1 MHTQLKADLMLVL
14 VTFFWGISYLLTDL
28 ALTEVGVFSLNAIRF
43 LLAFAVGGLC
53 FLPRLRHPSAATLKT
68 AIATGAALFCVYTAT
83 TFGVKYTSLSNAGFL
98 CALPVVFTPLLDFLF
113 FRRRPSRKL
122 ALVLVMAVTGIAL
135 LTLSDDLRPAL
146 GDVLCILCALSNA
159 VYLIITERAVAR
171 PEVDAFQL
179 GVYQQLVTGLGMLV
193 LSIFLEGPDLP
204 RTPAVWASV
213 LVLSL
218 FCTGAA
224 FLIQSVALQYTTA
237 SHVGVIF
244 CLEPVFNSIFAFF
257 VAHEVLSPRAY
268 AGASLLMLGILV
280 MAVDLAAL
288 LRPLRRKNPRPGPVP
303 TQKPA
308 GRCQRQ
314 RPAYCLWTLDQPLL
328 LMYASMDLAACLP
341 APMARMTV
349 AAPVAASPPA
359 NTPGRLV

>member
-43 LLAFAVGGLC
+43 LLAFVVGGLC

-68 AIATGAALFCVYTAT
+68 ALATGAALFCVYTAT

-193 LSIFLEGPDLP
+193 LSVFLAGALPVLHRGRLPDPVGGPPVHHRLPCGGHLLPGAGVQLHLCLLRGPRGPLPPGLCGRRPADTGYFDDGGGSVRPAPPPPAESAPFLTAPDTKPRGALP
-204 RTPAVWASV
+204 R
-213 LVLSL
+213 
-218 FCTGAA
+218 AA
-224 FLIQSVALQYTTA
+224 
-237 SHVGVIF
+237 
-244 CLEPVFNSIFAFF
+244 
-257 VAHEVLSPRAY
+257 PRAPFY
-268 AGASLLMLGILV
+268 
-280 MAVDLAAL
+280 
-288 LRPLRRKNPRPGPVP
+288 GP
-303 TQKPA
+303 
-308 GRCQRQ
+308 
-314 RPAYCLWTLDQPLL
+314 WI
-328 LMYASMDLAACLP
+328 
-341 APMARMTV
+341 
-349 AAPVAASPPA
+349 SPCS
-359 NTPGRLV
+359 

>member
-1 MHTQLKADLMLVL
+1 MPCR
-14 VTFFWGISYLLTDL
+14 W
-28 ALTEVGVFSLNAIRF
+28 SL
-43 LLAFAVGGLC
+43 
-53 FLPRLRHPSAATLKT
+53 
-68 AIATGAALFCVYTAT
+68 
-83 TFGVKYTSLSNAGFL
+83 
-98 CALPVVFTPLLDFLF
+98 PLLDFLF

-193 LSIFLEGPDLP
+193 LSVFLEGPDLP

-268 AGASLLMLGILV
+268 AGAALLILGIL
-280 MAVDLAAL
+280 MMEADLSAL
-288 LRPLRRKNPRPGPVP
+288 LRPLRRK
-303 TQKPA
+303 
-308 GRCQRQ
+308 
-314 RPAYCLWTLDQPLL
+314 
-328 LMYASMDLAACLP
+328 
-341 APMARMTV
+341 APH
-349 AAPVAASPPA
+349 S
-359 NTPGRLV
+359 

>member
-53 FLPRLRHPSAATLKT
+53 FLPRMRHPSAATLKT
-68 AIATGAALFCVYTAT
+68 ALATGAALFCVYTAT
-83 TFGVKYTSLSNAGFL
+83 TFGVKYTSLSNA
-98 CALPVVFTPLLDFLF
+98 
-113 FRRRPSRKL
+113 
-122 ALVLVMAVTGIAL
+122 
-135 LTLSDDLRPAL
+135 
-146 GDVLCILCALSNA
+146 

-171 PEVDAFQL
+171 PEIDAFQL
-179 GVYQQLVTGLGMLV
+179 GIYQQLVTGLGMLV
-193 LSIFLEGPDLP
+193 LSVFLEGPDLP

-268 AGASLLMLGILV
+268 AGAALLMLGILV
-280 MAVDLAAL
+280 MEADLSAL
-288 LRPLRRKNPRPGPVP
+288 LRPLRRKNSR
-303 TQKPA
+303 
-308 GRCQRQ
+308 
-314 RPAYCLWTLDQPLL
+314 
-328 LMYASMDLAACLP
+328 S
-341 APMARMTV
+341 
-349 AAPVAASPPA
+349 
-359 NTPGRLV
+359 

>member
-43 LLAFAVGGLC
+43 LLAFVVGGLC

-68 AIATGAALFCVYTAT
+68 ALATGAALFCVYTAT

-159 VYLIITERAVAR
+159 VYLLITERA
-171 PEVDAFQL
+171 
-179 GVYQQLVTGLGMLV
+179 
-193 LSIFLEGPDLP
+193 
-204 RTPAVWASV
+204 
-213 LVLSL
+213 
-218 FCTGAA
+218 
-224 FLIQSVALQYTTA
+224 VALQYTTA

-268 AGASLLMLGILV
+268 AGAALLILGIL
-280 MAVDLAAL
+280 MMEADLSAL
-288 LRPLRRKNPRPGPVP
+288 LRPLRRK
-303 TQKPA
+303 
-308 GRCQRQ
+308 
-314 RPAYCLWTLDQPLL
+314 
-328 LMYASMDLAACLP
+328 
-341 APMARMTV
+341 APH
-349 AAPVAASPPA
+349 S
-359 NTPGRLV
+359 

>member
-1 MHTQLKADLMLVL
+1 MYTQPKADLMLVL
-14 VTFFWGISYLLTDL
+14 VTFPGHLLSRSGADGG
-28 ALTEVGVFSLNAIRF
+28 VGVRLNAIRF
-43 LLAFAVGGLC
+43 LPLWGLC
-53 FLPRLRHPSAATLKT
+53 FPLRSQAAPSDRRPEGPVLRIHRHTLGS
-68 AIATGAALFCVYTAT
+68 IP
-83 TFGVKYTSLSNAGFL
+83 SLSNAGFL

-193 LSIFLEGPDLP
+193 LSVFLEGPDLP

-268 AGASLLMLGILV
+268 AGA
-280 MAVDLAAL
+280 AL
-288 LRPLRRKNPRPGPVP
+288 LIQVF
-303 TQKPA
+303 
-308 GRCQRQ
+308 
-314 RPAYCLWTLDQPLL
+314 
-328 LMYASMDLAACLP
+328 
-341 APMARMTV
+341 
-349 AAPVAASPPA
+349 
-359 NTPGRLV
+359 

>member
-43 LLAFAVGGLC
+43 LLAFGVGGLC

-83 TFGVKYTSLSNAGFL
+83 TFGVKYTSLSNSGFL

-159 VYLIITERAVAR
+159 VYLLITERAVAC

-179 GVYQQLVTGLGMLV
+179 GIYQQLVTGLGMLV
-193 LSIFLEGPDLP
+193 LSVFLEGPDLP

-268 AGASLLMLGILV
+268 AGAALLILGIL
-280 MAVDLAAL
+280 MMEADLSAL
-288 LRPLRRKNPRPGPVP
+288 LRPLRRK
-303 TQKPA
+303 
-308 GRCQRQ
+308 
-314 RPAYCLWTLDQPLL
+314 
-328 LMYASMDLAACLP
+328 
-341 APMARMTV
+341 APH
-349 AAPVAASPPA
+349 S
-359 NTPGRLV
+359 

>member
-43 LLAFAVGGLC
+43 LLAFVVGGLC

-68 AIATGAALFCVYTAT
+68 ALATGAALFCVYTAT

-98 CALPVVFTPLLDFLF
+98 CALPVVFTPLL
-113 FRRRPSRKL
+113 
-122 ALVLVMAVTGIAL
+122 
-135 LTLSDDLRPAL
+135 PAL

-193 LSIFLEGPDLP
+193 LSVFLEGPDLP

-268 AGASLLMLGILV
+268 AGAALLILGIL
-280 MAVDLAAL
+280 MMEADLSAL
-288 LRPLRRKNPRPGPVP
+288 LRPLRRK
-303 TQKPA
+303 
-308 GRCQRQ
+308 
-314 RPAYCLWTLDQPLL
+314 
-328 LMYASMDLAACLP
+328 
-341 APMARMTV
+341 APH
-349 AAPVAASPPA
+349 S
-359 NTPGRLV
+359 

>member
-43 LLAFAVGGLC
+43 LLAFVVGGLC

-68 AIATGAALFCVYTAT
+68 ALATGAALFCVYTAT

-179 GVYQQLVTGLGMLV
+179 G
-193 LSIFLEGPDLP
+193 SISSWSPAWGCWSSASFWRDL
-204 RTPAVWASV
+204 TS
-213 LVLSL
+213 
-218 FCTGAA
+218 
-224 FLIQSVALQYTTA
+224 
-237 SHVGVIF
+237 
-244 CLEPVFNSIFAFF
+244 
-257 VAHEVLSPRAY
+257 
-268 AGASLLMLGILV
+268 
-280 MAVDLAAL
+280 
-288 LRPLRRKNPRPGPVP
+288 PGPP
-303 TQKPA
+303 PS
-308 GRCQRQ
+308 GPPFWCS
-314 RPAYCLWTLDQPLL
+314 PC
-328 LMYASMDLAACLP
+328 S
-341 APMARMTV
+341 APG
-349 AAPVAASPPA
+349 PPS
-359 NTPGRLV
+359 